1 MGRLCFALRWRSF
14 DFDGK
19 ALAKK
24 QNIPWFPEIFEAL
37 ANKQVPTAG
46 GLQKIRIVLLNL
58 AILYSAMCRFD
69 YAVPN
74 MQVPTAGVYQGIC

>member
-46 GLQKIRIVLLNL
+46 ELQNIRIILLNKTKVICANSKFEL
-58 AILYSAMCRFD
+58 KN
-69 YAVPN
+69 VT
-74 MQVPTAGVYQGIC
+74 VGGVARA

>member
-1 MGRLCFALRWRSF
+1 MGLIRQCLMGRLCFALRWRSF

-46 GLQKIRIVLLNL
+46 DLQNIRKVL
-58 AILYSAMCRFD
+58 
-69 YAVPN
+69 
-74 MQVPTAGVYQGIC
+74 